1 MKVYLIRHAKAQR
14 RQGWE
19 RADVMRPLSPAGH
32 DQAMGLVERFDG
44 VQVARVISSPALRCR
59 QTAEPIAA
67 RFGLAV
73 EVDARIAEGA
83 SLGGAQSLVRSL
95 NGAPAVLSCHGDLIP
110 ALVEK
115 LVPGALELEGGAGCP
130 KGSTWLLQ
138 DGASGKLRASYLPP
152 PRAGAAS
159 PDLDTKQRIAI
170 VDLGST
176 SFTLLVADVTTDGHI
191 VRVVR
196 EREMLRLGAALAQE
210 SKLSDE
216 LCDKAVEGARRL
228 GRLADR
234 SGAQELV
241 AVATSAMRDAKNG
254 RKLAERISRALGS
267 EVRVLSGEDEARL
280 IFSAFR
286 RRIGLGEEYAL
297 GLDLGGGSLELA
309 VGNASGL
316 RFETTLPLGVTRL
329 HGELVTTDPMSA
341 SEVRAVRA
349 RVEEALDPIAG
360 RLRALDSV
368 RCIAA
373 GGTVRAL
380 ARLLLG
386 VPDDAPAADLRGLL
400 VPSDDFD
407 ALARRLARSTHA
419 ERLDIPGIDEKRSDL
434 LPTGAVIVSSV
445 LSRLSLPGLMICDWG
460 LREGVILGALAARA
474 FEQLPRSSLFQ
485 TG

>member
-1 MKVYLIRHAKAQR
+1 MKVFLIRHAKAQR

-19 RADVMRPLSPAGH
+19 RADGMRPLSPAGH
-32 DQAMGLVERFDG
+32 DQALGLVERFDG
-44 VQVARVISSPALRCR
+44 VALSRVISSPALRCR

-67 RFGLAV
+67 RFGLSV
-73 EVDARIAEGA
+73 EIDPRIAEGA

-95 NGAPAVLSCHGDLIP
+95 NGEPAVLSCHGDLIP

-138 DGASGKLRASYLPP
+138 DGASGRVRASYLPP
-152 PRAGAAS
+152 PRAGAAT

-176 SFTLLVADVTTDGHI
+176 SFTMLVADVTTDGHI

-234 SGAQELV
+234 AGAQEMV

-316 RFETTLPLGVTRL
+316 RFETTLRLGVTRL
-329 HGELVTTDPMSA
+329 HGELVTSDPTSA
-341 SEVRAVRA
+341 AEVRAVRA
-349 RVEEALDPIAG
+349 RVEESRDPIAG

-386 VPDDAPAADLRGLL
+386 VPDEAPASDLRGLL
-400 VPSDDFD
+400 VSAEDFEG
-407 ALARRLARSTHA
+407 LARRLARSTHA
-419 ERLDIPGIDEKRSDL
+419 ERLEIPGIDEKRADL
-434 LPTGAVIVSSV
+434 LPTGAVILSSV

-460 LREGVILGALAARA
+460 LREGVILDALAARA
-474 FEQLPRSSLFQ
+474 LEQPRGSMFQ
-485 TG
+485 AG

>member
-1 MKVYLIRHAKAQR
+1 MKIYLVRHAKAQR
-14 RQGWE
+14 RLGWE
-19 RADVMRPLSPAGH
+19 HADGMRPLSPAGH
-32 DQAMGLVERFDG
+32 DQAMGLIERFDG
-44 VQVARVISSPALRCR
+44 VPLARVLSSPALRCR

-67 RFGLAV
+67 RFGLSV
-73 EVDARIAEGA
+73 EADARLAEGA
-83 SLGGAQSLVRSL
+83 SLGGALSLVRSL
-95 NGAPAVLSCHGDLIP
+95 GGEPTVLSCHGDLIP

-115 LVPGALELEGGAGCP
+115 LVPGALAMEGGAGCP

-138 DGASGKLRASYLPP
+138 DGASGRARASYLPP

-159 PDLDTKQRIAI
+159 PDLDTKQRIGI

-176 SFTLLVADVTTDGHI
+176 SFTLLVADVTADGHI
-191 VRVVR
+191 VRVAR
-196 EREMLRLGAALAQE
+196 EREMLRLGAALAQD

-216 LCDKAVEGARRL
+216 LCERAVEAARRL

-234 SGAQELV
+234 AGAQELV

-254 RKLAERISRALGS
+254 RKLAERLGRALGS
-267 EVRVLSGEDEARL
+267 EVRILAGEEEARL

-286 RRIGLGEEYAL
+286 RRVGLGDENAL

-316 RFETTLPLGVTRL
+316 RFETTLRLGVTRL
-329 HGELVTTDPMSA
+329 HGELVKSDPMTA
-341 SEVRAVRA
+341 AETRALRA

-360 RLRALDSV
+360 RVRALGSV

-386 VPDDAPAADLRGLL
+386 VPDEAPTADLRGLL
-400 VPSDDFD
+400 VSADDFD
-407 ALARRLARSTHA
+407 GLARRLARSSHA
-419 ERLDIPGIDEKRSDL
+419 ERLEIPGIDEKRADL
-434 LPTGAVIVSSV
+434 LPTGAVVMATV
-445 LSRLSLPGLMICDWG
+445 LARLSLPGLMICDWG
-460 LREGVILGALAARA
+460 LREGVILNALAARA
-474 FEQLPRSSLFQ
+474 FEQPRGGASQ
-485 TG
+485 AG

>member
-1 MKVYLIRHAKAQR
+1 VKIYLIRHAKAQR
-14 RQGWE
+14 RLGWE
-19 RADVMRPLSPAGH
+19 HADGMRPLSPAGQ
-32 DQAMGLVERFDG
+32 DQALGLVERFDG
-44 VQVARVISSPALRCR
+44 VPVERVVSSPALRCR

-83 SLGGAQSLVRSL
+83 SLGGALSLVRSL
-95 NGAPAVLSCHGDLIP
+95 DSAPAVLSCHGDLMP

-115 LVPGALELEGGAGCP
+115 LVPGALEMEGGAGCP

-138 DGASGKLRASYLPP
+138 DGASGRARASYLPP

-159 PDLDTKQRIAI
+159 PDLDTKQRIGI

-191 VRVVR
+191 VRVAR
-196 EREMLRLGAALAQE
+196 EREMLRLGAALAQD

-234 SGAQELV
+234 AGAQELV

-267 EVRVLSGEDEARL
+267 EVRILSGEEEARL
-280 IFSAFR
+280 IFSAFQR
-286 RRIGLGEEYAL
+286 RVGLGEENAL

-316 RFETTLPLGVTRL
+316 RFETTLRLGVTRL
-329 HGELVTTDPMSA
+329 HGELVSSDPMTA
-341 SEVRAVRA
+341 AEVRAVRA
-349 RVEEALDPIAG
+349 RVEDALDPIAG
-360 RLRALDSV
+360 RVRALGSV

-386 VPDDAPAADLRGLL
+386 VPDEAPAADLRGLL
-400 VPSDDFD
+400 VSADDFD
-407 ALARRLARSTHA
+407 GLAKRLARSSHD
-419 ERLDIPGIDEKRSDL
+419 ERLEIPGIDEKRADL
-434 LPTGAVIVSSV
+434 LPTGAVILSTV
-445 LSRLSLPGLMICDWG
+445 LARLSLPGLMICDWG
-460 LREGVILGALAARA
+460 LREGVILDALAARA
-474 FEQLPRSSLFQ
+474 FEQPRGGAFQ
-485 TG
+485 AG